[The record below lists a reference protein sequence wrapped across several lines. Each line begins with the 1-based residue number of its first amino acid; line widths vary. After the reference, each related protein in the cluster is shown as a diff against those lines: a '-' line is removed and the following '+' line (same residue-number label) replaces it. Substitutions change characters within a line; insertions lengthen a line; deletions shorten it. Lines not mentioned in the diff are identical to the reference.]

1 MNYIFSKQ
9 TTRMQTINIT
19 AHPENDAQI
28 EAIKTALK
36 GLKIKFEI
44 VDEQRYDP
52 EFVKKI
58 EQSKQES
65 RRGKSTRERK
75 EDFES
80 FLGL

>member
-1 MNYIFSKQ
+1 
-9 TTRMQTINIT
+9 MQTLNIT

-44 VDEQRYDP
+44 LSEQQYDP
-52 EFVKKI
+52 EFVEKI
-58 EQSKQES
+58 EHSKQES
-65 RRGKSTRERK
+65 REGKITRVRK